1 MGRDARLDS
10 GRDAR
15 APRALRCFTIRGMK
29 RIAIALLFSV
39 VALAAAAQQ
48 FDLSID
54 NIMRGPGL
62 YGWTPEDVRWSPDGQ
77 HVYFSWKLYSDALE
91 HDRDTYVVNRDG
103 SGLRKLSDDEKKDA
117 PPVSAQWTR
126 DKHRAVYLDDAD
138 VFLWDSA
145 TGKRRAL
152 TQTNDVESAP
162 QFTFEESRVTFVR
175 SNNVF
180 AIDLGNGSIVQLTN
194 IVAPD
199 DKGPNVTLWDD
210 AAKKG
215 TASQEYIKAEERK
228 LLDIVDRKAKKRE
241 EDEAKRKREHPIK
254 PFKLDKKQTVVNA
267 KLSPDG
273 KTIVLVINNES
284 DKAKKTI
291 VPNYITEAVY
301 TETIPSREKVGDA
314 QPPSRIAVVSTSNGD
329 VKWFEHGLKP
339 LPASETQQ
347 KNDEGKASEL
357 KTEKSADTQRESA
370 QPKEREVNLRA
381 PVWSD
386 DGKHAFVIVRSSDNK
401 DAWVMEFDP
410 ATAKGRTIV
419 TMHDDAWLR
428 FADAQSFGW
437 ANNDTIDYLSEA
449 TGFMHLYEV
458 PYSGGA
464 PKQLTSGKW
473 EVDSAVLS
481 DDKKSFYL
489 TTSEESPFVRH
500 LYRIPVGGGA
510 STKLTSMD
518 GDNEAVVSP
527 DGNAVAN
534 VYSYTNKPPE
544 LYVSGK
550 RITSSPAPDFAN
562 YKWLDVP
569 IVRVP
574 ARDGVQVPARIYK
587 PANWKGGHAVIFVHG
602 AGYLQNVNRFWSS
615 YAHEYMFHH
624 LLMSKGYLVLDI
636 DYRGSR
642 GYGRDWRT
650 AIYRHMGGKDLED
663 NVDAAR
669 WLVKTHGADP
679 KRIGVYGG
687 SYGGF
692 ITLMAMFTTPD
703 VFAAGAALRPVTDW
717 AAYNNGYTS
726 NILNLPQNDAEAY
739 RKSSPIYFAQGLKG
753 RLLICHG
760 MVDTNVHFQ
769 DSVRL
774 AQRLIEL
781 RKTNW
786 EIAPYPVENHGFV
799 EPTSW
804 ADEYKRILKL
814 FDGM

>member
-1 MGRDARLDS
+1 
-10 GRDAR
+10 
-15 APRALRCFTIRGMK
+15 MK
-29 RIAIALLFSV
+29 RIAIALLLAV

-77 HVYFSWKLYSDALE
+77 HVYFSWKLYSDTLE

-103 SGLRKLSDDEKKDA
+103 SGLRKLSDEEKKDA
-117 PPVSAQWTR
+117 PPANAQWTR

-138 VFLWDSA
+138 VFLWDAA

-152 TQTNDVESAP
+152 TLTNDVESSP
-162 QFTFEESRVTFVR
+162 QFTFDENRVTFVR
-175 SNNVF
+175 ANNVF
-180 AIDLGNGSIVQLTN
+180 AIDLANGSIAQLTN

-199 DKGPNVTLWDD
+199 DKGPNVTMWDD

-254 PFKLDKKQTVVNA
+254 PFKLDKKQSVVNA
-267 KLSPDG
+267 RLSPDG

-291 VPNYITEAVY
+291 VPNYITESVY
-301 TETIPSREKVGDA
+301 TDTIPGREKVGDA
-314 QPPSRIAVVSTSNGD
+314 QPPSRIAVVSTANGD

-339 LPASETQQ
+339 LPAAEAQQ
-347 KNDEGKASEL
+347 KNDEGKASEQ

-381 PVWSD
+381 PVWSE
-386 DGKHAFVIVRSSDNK
+386 DGKHAFVVVRSADNK
-401 DAWVMEFDP
+401 EAWVMDFDP

-437 ANNDTIDYLSEA
+437 ANNDTIYYLSEA
-449 TGFMHLYEV
+449 SGFMHLYEV
-458 PYSGGA
+458 PFSGGA

-481 DDKKSFYL
+481 DDKKSFFL

-500 LYRIPVGGGA
+500 LYRIPVNGGA

-527 DGNAVAN
+527 DGNAIAN

-550 RITSSPAPDFAN
+550 RVTTSPAPDFAN
-562 YKWLDVP
+562 YQWLDVP

-574 ARDGVQVPARIYK
+574 ARDGVEVPARIYK
-587 PANWKGGHAVIFVHG
+587 PANWKGGRAVIFVHG

-615 YAHEYMFHH
+615 YAHEFLFHH

-669 WLVKTHGADP
+669 WLVKVHGVDP

-753 RLLICHG
+753 HLLICHG

-774 AQRLIEL
+774 AQHLIEL

-814 FDGM
+814 FEGM

>member
-1 MGRDARLDS
+1 
-10 GRDAR
+10 
-15 APRALRCFTIRGMK
+15 MK
-29 RIAIALLFSV
+29 RIAIALLFAV

-77 HVYFSWKLYSDALE
+77 HVYFSWKLYSDTLE

-103 SGLRKLSDDEKKDA
+103 GGLRKLSDEEKKDA
-117 PPVSAQWTR
+117 PPANAQWTR
-126 DKHRAVYLDDAD
+126 DKHRAVYLDDGD
-138 VFLWDSA
+138 VFLWD
-145 TGKRRAL
+145 GKRHAL

-162 QFTFEESRVTFVR
+162 QFTFDENRVTFVR
-175 SNNVF
+175 ANNVF
-180 AIDLGNGSIVQLTN
+180 AIELANGSLAQLTN

-241 EDEAKRKREHPIK
+241 EDEARRKREHPIK
-254 PFKLDKKQTVVNA
+254 PFKLDKKQTVVNVR
-267 KLSPDG
+267 LSPDG
-273 KTIVLVINNES
+273 KTIVLVINAES

-291 VPNYITEAVY
+291 VPNYITETVY
-301 TETIPSREKVGDA
+301 TDTIPGREKVGDA

-329 VKWFEHGLKP
+329 IKWFEHGLKP
-339 LPASETQQ
+339 LPADAMQQ
-347 KNDEGKASEL
+347 KNDEGKASEQ

-381 PVWSD
+381 PIWSE
-386 DGKHAFVIVRSSDNK
+386 DGKHAFVVVRSSDNK

-437 ANNDTIDYLSEA
+437 ANNDTIYYLSEA

-458 PYSGGA
+458 PFSGGA

-473 EVDSAVLS
+473 EVDAAVLS

-500 LYRIPVGGGA
+500 LYRIPVAGGT

-518 GDNEAVVSP
+518 GDNEAIVSP
-527 DGNAVAN
+527 DGNAIAN

-550 RITSSPAPDFAN
+550 RVTTSPAPEFAN

-615 YAHEYMFHH
+615 YAREYMFHH

-636 DYRGSR
+636 DYRGSCGNR
-642 GYGRDWRT
+642 RR
-650 AIYRHMGGKDLED
+650 
-663 NVDAAR
+663 V
-669 WLVKTHGADP
+669 GAT
-679 KRIGVYGG
+679 K
-687 SYGGF
+687 
-692 ITLMAMFTTPD
+692 
-703 VFAAGAALRPVTDW
+703 
-717 AAYNNGYTS
+717 
-726 NILNLPQNDAEAY
+726 LPEV
-739 RKSSPIYFAQGLKG
+739 G
-753 RLLICHG
+753 
-760 MVDTNVHFQ
+760 
-769 DSVRL
+769 
-774 AQRLIEL
+774 
-781 RKTNW
+781 
-786 EIAPYPVENHGFV
+786 
-799 EPTSW
+799 
-804 ADEYKRILKL
+804 
-814 FDGM
+814 

>member
-1 MGRDARLDS
+1 
-10 GRDAR
+10 
-15 APRALRCFTIRGMK
+15 MK
-29 RIAIALLFSV
+29 RIAIALLFAV

-77 HVYFSWKLYSDALE
+77 HVYFSWKLYTDTLE

-103 SGLRKLSDDEKKDA
+103 SGLRKLSDDDKKDA
-117 PPVSAQWTR
+117 LPVNAQWTR
-126 DKHRAVYLDDAD
+126 DKRRAVYLDDAD
-138 VFLWDSA
+138 VYLWDAA

-162 QFTFEESRVTFVR
+162 QFTFDENRVTFVR
-175 SNNVF
+175 TNNVF
-180 AIDLGNGSIVQLTN
+180 AIDLANGSITQLTN

-267 KLSPDG
+267 RLSPDG

-301 TETIPSREKVGDA
+301 TDTIPGREKVGDP
-314 QPPSRIAVVSTSNGD
+314 QPPSRIAVVSATTGE

-339 LPASETQQ
+339 LPAAEPQ
-347 KNDEGKASEL
+347 KAVTGVAAEEQGKASEQ
-357 KTEKSADTQRESA
+357 KTEKSTE
-370 QPKEREVNLRA
+370 PKEREVNLRA
-381 PVWSD
+381 PVWSE
-386 DGKHAFVIVRSSDNK
+386 DGKHAFIVVRSSDNK

-410 ATAKGRTIV
+410 NTAKGRTIV

-428 FADAQSFGW
+428 FGDAQSFGW
-437 ANNDTIDYLSEA
+437 ANNDTIYYLSE
-449 TGFMHLYEV
+449 TSGFMHLYEV
-458 PYSGGA
+458 PFSGGA
-464 PKQLTSGKW
+464 TKQLTSGKW

-500 LYRIPVGGGA
+500 LYRIPVTGGTSA
-510 STKLTSMD
+510 KLTSMD

-527 DGNAVAN
+527 DGAAIAN

-550 RITSSPAPDFAN
+550 RVTTSPAPEFAN

-574 ARDGVQVPARIYK
+574 ARDGVEVPARIYK

-602 AGYLQNVNRFWSS
+602 AGYLQNVNHFWSS

-669 WLVKTHGADP
+669 WLVKEHGVDP

-717 AAYNNGYTS
+717 AAYNHGYTS
-726 NILNLPQNDAEAY
+726 NILNVPQNDPEAY

-786 EIAPYPVENHGFV
+786 ELAPYPVENHGFV

-814 FDGM
+814 FDAM

>member
-1 MGRDARLDS
+1 
-10 GRDAR
+10 
-15 APRALRCFTIRGMK
+15 MK
-29 RIAIALLFSV
+29 RIAIALLFAV

-77 HVYFSWKLYSDALE
+77 HVYFSWKLYSDTLE

-103 SGLRKLSDDEKKDA
+103 GGLRKLSDEEKKDA
-117 PPVSAQWTR
+117 PPANAQWTR
-126 DKHRAVYLDDAD
+126 DKHRGVYLDDAD
-138 VFLWDSA
+138 VFLWDAA

-152 TQTNDVESAP
+152 TQTSDVESAP
-162 QFTFEESRVTFVR
+162 QFTFDETRVTFVR

-180 AIDLGNGSIVQLTN
+180 AIDLANGSIAQLTN
-194 IVAPD
+194 VIAPD

-254 PFKLDKKQTVVNA
+254 PFKLEKKQTVVNA
-267 KLSPDG
+267 RLSPDG
-273 KTIVLVINNES
+273 KTIVLIINNES
-284 DKAKKTI
+284 EKAKKTI

-301 TETIPSREKVGDA
+301 TDTIPSREKVGDT

-339 LPASETQQ
+339 LPTEA
-347 KNDEGKASEL
+347 KNDEGKASEQ

-381 PVWSD
+381 PVWSE
-386 DGKHAFVIVRSSDNK
+386 DGKHAFVVVRSADNK
-401 DAWVMEFDP
+401 DAWVMDFDP

-428 FADAQSFGW
+428 FADSQSFGW
-437 ANNDTIDYLSEA
+437 ANNDTIYYLSEA
-449 TGFMHLYEV
+449 SGFMHLYEV
-458 PYSGGA
+458 PVSGGA
-464 PKQLTSGKW
+464 PKQLTSGNW

-481 DDKKSFYL
+481 DDRKSFYL

-500 LYRIPVGGGA
+500 LYRIPVTGGA
-510 STKLTSMD
+510 SAKLTSMD

-527 DGNAVAN
+527 DGAAIAN

-544 LYVSGK
+544 LYVGTK
-550 RITSSPAPDFAN
+550 RVTTSPAPDFAN

-587 PANWKGGHAVIFVHG
+587 PANWKGGRAVIFVHG

-669 WLVKTHGADP
+669 WLVKTHGVDP

-717 AAYNNGYTS
+717 AAYNHGYTS
-726 NILNLPQNDAEAY
+726 NILNVPQSDPEAY

-786 EIAPYPVENHGFV
+786 ELAPYPVENHGFV

-814 FDGM
+814 FEAM

>member
-1 MGRDARLDS
+1 
-10 GRDAR
+10 
-15 APRALRCFTIRGMK
+15 MK
-29 RIAIALLFSV
+29 RIAIALLLAV
-39 VALAAAAQQ
+39 VAIAAAAQQ

-77 HVYFSWKLYSDALE
+77 HVYFSWKLYSDTLE

-103 SGLRKLSDDEKKDA
+103 SGLRKLSDEEKKDA
-117 PPVSAQWTR
+117 PPANAQWTR

-138 VFLWDSA
+138 VYLWDAA

-152 TQTNDVESAP
+152 TQTNDVESSP
-162 QFTFEESRVTFVR
+162 QFTFDENRVTFVR
-175 SNNVF
+175 ANNVF
-180 AIDLGNGSIVQLTN
+180 AIDLANGSVAQLTN

-199 DKGPNVTLWDD
+199 DKGPNVTMWDD

-267 KLSPDG
+267 RLSPDG
-273 KTIVLVINNES
+273 KTIVLVINSES

-291 VPNYITEAVY
+291 VPNYITESVY
-301 TETIPSREKVGDA
+301 TDTIPGREKVGDA

-339 LPASETQQ
+339 LPADATQQ
-347 KNDEGKASEL
+347 KNDEGKASEQ

-381 PVWSD
+381 PVWSE
-386 DGKHAFVIVRSSDNK
+386 DGKHAFVVVRSADNK
-401 DAWVMEFDP
+401 DAWVMDFDP

-437 ANNDTIDYLSEA
+437 ANNDTIYYLSEA
-449 TGFMHLYEV
+449 SGFMHLYEV
-458 PYSGGA
+458 PFSGGA

-481 DDKKSFYL
+481 DDKKSFFL

-550 RITSSPAPDFAN
+550 RVTTSPAPDFAN
-562 YKWLDVP
+562 YQWLDVP

-574 ARDGVQVPARIYK
+574 ARDGVEVPARIYK
-587 PANWKGGHAVIFVHG
+587 PANWKGGRAVIFVHG

-615 YAHEYMFHH
+615 YAHEFLFHH

-669 WLVKTHGADP
+669 WLVKVHGVDP

-753 RLLICHG
+753 HLLICHG

-814 FDGM
+814 FEGM

>member
-1 MGRDARLDS
+1 
-10 GRDAR
+10 
-15 APRALRCFTIRGMK
+15 MK
-29 RIAIALLFSV
+29 RIAIALLFAV

-62 YGWTPEDVRWSPDGQ
+62 YGWTPEEVRWSPDGQ
-77 HVYFSWKLYSDALE
+77 HVYFSWKLYTDTLE

-103 SGLRKLSDDEKKDA
+103 SGLRKLSDEEKKDA
-117 PPVSAQWTR
+117 PPANAQWTR

-138 VFLWDSA
+138 VYLWDAA

-152 TQTNDVESAP
+152 TQTNDIESAP
-162 QFTFEESRVTFVR
+162 QFTFDESRVTFVR
-175 SNNVF
+175 TNNVF
-180 AIDLGNGSIVQLTN
+180 AIDLANGSIAQLTN

-267 KLSPDG
+267 RLSPDG

-301 TETIPSREKVGDA
+301 TETIPGREKVGDA
-314 QPPSRIAVVSTSNGD
+314 QPPSRIAVVSTANGD

-339 LPASETQQ
+339 LAGEA
-347 KNDEGKASEL
+347 KNDEGKASEQ

-381 PVWSD
+381 PVWSE
-386 DGKHAFVIVRSSDNK
+386 DGKHAFIVVRSSDNK
-401 DAWVMEFDP
+401 DAWLMEFDP
-410 ATAKGRTIV
+410 STAKGRTIL

-437 ANNDTIDYLSEA
+437 ANNDTIYYLSEA

-458 PYSGGA
+458 PFSGGA

-500 LYRIPVGGGA
+500 LYRIPVGGGS

-527 DGNAVAN
+527 DGAAIAN

-544 LYVSGK
+544 LYVNGK
-550 RITSSPAPDFAN
+550 RVTTSPAPEFAN

-574 ARDGVQVPARIYK
+574 ARDGVEVPARIYK

-669 WLVKTHGADP
+669 WLVKEHGVDP
-679 KRIGVYGG
+679 KRIGIYGG

-717 AAYNNGYTS
+717 AAYNHPYTS
-726 NILNLPQNDAEAY
+726 NILNLPQSDPEAY

-753 RLLICHG
+753 HLLICHG

-781 RKTNW
+781 RKPNW
-786 EIAPYPVENHGFV
+786 ELAPYPVENHGFV

-814 FDGM
+814 FDAM

>member
-1 MGRDARLDS
+1 
-10 GRDAR
+10 
-15 APRALRCFTIRGMK
+15 MK
-29 RIAIALLFSV
+29 RIAIALLFAV

-77 HVYFSWKLYSDALE
+77 HVYFSWKLYSDTLE

-117 PPVSAQWTR
+117 PPANAQWTR

-138 VFLWDSA
+138 VYLWDSA
-145 TGKRRAL
+145 TGKRHAL
-152 TQTNDVESAP
+152 TRTNDVESAP
-162 QFTFEESRVTFVR
+162 QFTFDETRVTFVR
-175 SNNVF
+175 ANNVF
-180 AIDLGNGSIVQLTN
+180 ALDLANGSLVQLTN
-194 IVAPD
+194 IVASD
-199 DKGPNVTLWDD
+199 DKGPNVTMWDD

-254 PFKLDKKQTVVNA
+254 PFKLDKKQTVINA
-267 KLSPDG
+267 RLSPDG
-273 KTIVLVINNES
+273 KTVVLVINNES

-301 TETIPSREKVGDA
+301 TETIPGREKVGDA
-314 QPPSRIAVVSTSNGD
+314 QPPSRIAVVSTVNGD
-329 VKWFEHGLKP
+329 MKWFEHGLKP
-339 LPASETQQ
+339 LPADASQQ
-347 KNDEGKASEL
+347 KNDEGKASEQ
-357 KTEKSADTQRESA
+357 KTEKGADTQRESA

-381 PVWSD
+381 PVWSE
-386 DGKHAFVIVRSSDNK
+386 DGKHAFVVVRSSDNK

-410 ATAKGRTIV
+410 STAKGRAIV

-437 ANNDTIDYLSEA
+437 ANNDTIYYLSEGS
-449 TGFMHLYEV
+449 GFMHLYEV
-458 PYSGGA
+458 PFSGGA
-464 PKQLTSGKW
+464 PKQLTGGKW
-473 EVDSAVLS
+473 EVDSAVMS
-481 DDKKSFYL
+481 DDKRSFYL

-500 LYRIPVGGGA
+500 LYRIPVAGGT

-518 GDNEAVVSP
+518 GDNEAIVSP
-527 DGNAVAN
+527 DGAAIAN

-550 RITSSPAPDFAN
+550 RVTTSPAPDFAN

-587 PANWKGGHAVIFVHG
+587 PSNWKGGHAVIFVHG

-615 YAHEYMFHH
+615 YAREYMFHH

-669 WLVKTHGADP
+669 WLVKEHGADP

-726 NILNLPQNDAEAY
+726 NILNLPQSDPEAY
-739 RKSSPIYFAQGLKG
+739 RRSSPIYFAQGLKG
-753 RLLICHG
+753 HLLICHG

-786 EIAPYPVENHGFV
+786 ELAPYPVENHGFV

-814 FDGM
+814 FEGM

>member
-1 MGRDARLDS
+1 
-10 GRDAR
+10 
-15 APRALRCFTIRGMK
+15 MK
-29 RIAIALLFSV
+29 RIAVALLFAA
-39 VALAAAAQQ
+39 VAIAAAAQQ

-62 YGWTPEDVRWSPDGQ
+62 YGWTPDDVRWAPDGQ
-77 HVYFSWKLYSDALE
+77 HVYFSWKLYTDTLE
-91 HDRDTYVVNRDG
+91 KERDTYVVNRDG
-103 SGLRKLSDDEKKDA
+103 SGLRKLSDEEKKDA
-117 PPVSAQWTR
+117 PPANAQWTR
-126 DKHRAVYLDDAD
+126 DRHRAVFAEDSDI
-138 VFLWDSA
+138 FLWDAA

-152 TQTNDVESAP
+152 VQSNDNESSP
-162 QFTFEESRVTFVR
+162 QFTFDEMHVTFVR
-175 SNNVF
+175 GNNNVF
-180 AIDLGNGSIVQLTN
+180 LLDLGASGSLTQLTN
-194 IVAPD
+194 IVSAD
-199 DKGPNVTLWDD
+199 DKGPNVTLWDE

-215 TASQEYIKAEERK
+215 TASQEYIKSEEVK
-228 LLDIVDRKAKKRE
+228 LLDIIDRRAKKRE

-254 PFKLDKKQTVVNA
+254 PFKLEKKQTVANA
-267 KLSPDG
+267 RLSPDG
-273 KTIVLVINNES
+273 KYVVLVINNES
-284 DKAKKTI
+284 EKAKKTI

-301 TETIPSREKVGDA
+301 TDTIPSREKVGDT
-314 QPPSRIAVVSTSNGD
+314 QPPSRIAVVSTANGE
-329 VKWFEHGLKP
+329 VKWFDHGLKP
-339 LPASETQQ
+339 LPAADAKKTTGEEQGKSSDQ
-347 KNDEGKASEL
+347 KTEKASE
-357 KTEKSADTQRESA
+357 
-370 QPKEREVNLRA
+370 PKEREVALRA
-381 PVWSD
+381 PVWSE
-386 DGKHAFVIVRSSDNK
+386 DGKHAFVVVRSSDNK
-401 DAWVMEFDP
+401 DTWVMAFDP
-410 ATAKGRTIV
+410 ATAKSRTIA

-428 FADAQSFGW
+428 FADNASFGW
-437 ANNDTIDYLSEA
+437 LSDNATIYYLSEA

-458 PYSGGA
+458 PFEGGA
-464 PKQLTSGKW
+464 SKAITSGKW
-473 EVDSAVLS
+473 EVDSVALS
-481 DDKKSFYL
+481 EDKKSFYL

-500 LYRIPVGGGA
+500 LYRMPVVGGGA
-510 STKLTSMD
+510 TKLTSMP

-527 DGNAVAN
+527 DGNAIAN

-544 LYVSGK
+544 LYVGST
-550 RITSSPAPDFAN
+550 RVTTSPAPDFAN

-574 ARDGVQVPARIYK
+574 ARDGIEVPARIYK
-587 PANWKGGHAVIFVHG
+587 PANWKRGGRAVVFVHG

-615 YAHEYMFHH
+615 YAHEFMFHH

-669 WLVKTHGADP
+669 FLVNAHGVDP

-717 AAYNNGYTS
+717 AAYNQGYTS
-726 NILNLPQNDAEAY
+726 GILNMPQNDPEAY

-753 RLLICHG
+753 HLLICHG

-814 FDGM
+814 FEGM

>member
-1 MGRDARLDS
+1 
-10 GRDAR
+10 
-15 APRALRCFTIRGMK
+15 MK
-29 RIAIALLFSV
+29 RIAIALLFAV
-39 VALAAAAQQ
+39 IALAAAAQQ

-62 YGWTPEDVRWSPDGQ
+62 YGWTPEEVRWSPDGQ
-77 HVYFSWKLYSDALE
+77 HVYFSWKLYTDTLE

-117 PPVSAQWTR
+117 PPANAQWTR
-126 DKHRAVYLDDAD
+126 DKHRGVYLDDAD
-138 VFLWDSA
+138 VYLWDSA
-145 TGKRRAL
+145 AGKRRAL

-162 QFTFEESRVTFVR
+162 QFTFDETRVTFVR

-180 AIDLGNGSIVQLTN
+180 AIDLANGSIAQLTN

-241 EDEAKRKREHPIK
+241 EDEARRKREHPIK

-267 KLSPDG
+267 RLSPDG

-301 TETIPSREKVGDA
+301 TDTIPGREKVGDA
-314 QPPSRIAVVSTSNGD
+314 LLPTRVAVVSAMTGE
-329 VKWFEHGLKP
+329 VKWFDHGLKP
-339 LPASETQQ
+339 LPAAEPQKAVTSAAAEEQGKGSEQ
-347 KNDEGKASEL
+347 
-357 KTEKSADTQRESA
+357 KTEKSAE
-370 QPKEREVNLRA
+370 PKEREVNLRA
-381 PVWSD
+381 PFWSE
-386 DGKHAFVIVRSSDNK
+386 DGKHAFVVVRSSDNK
-401 DAWVMEFDP
+401 DAWIMEFDP

-437 ANNDTIDYLSEA
+437 ANNDTIYYLSEA

-458 PYSGGA
+458 PVSGGA
-464 PKQLTSGKW
+464 SKQLTSGKW
-473 EVDSAVLS
+473 EVDSVSLS
-481 DDKKSFYL
+481 DDKKSLYL

-500 LYRIPVGGGA
+500 LYRLPVAGGTSA
-510 STKLTSMD
+510 KLTTMD
-518 GDNEAVVSP
+518 GDNQAVVSP
-527 DGNAVAN
+527 DGNSIAN

-550 RITSSPAPDFAN
+550 RVTASPAPEFAN

-574 ARDGVQVPARIYK
+574 ARDGVEVPARIYK

-669 WLVKTHGADP
+669 WLVKTYGVDP

-717 AAYNNGYTS
+717 AAYNHGYTS
-726 NILNLPQNDAEAY
+726 NILNVPQNDAEAY

-753 RLLICHG
+753 HLLICHG

-814 FDGM
+814 FDAM

>member
-1 MGRDARLDS
+1 
-10 GRDAR
+10 
-15 APRALRCFTIRGMK
+15 MK
-29 RIAIALLFSV
+29 RIAVALLFIA
-39 VALAAAAQQ
+39 VAIAAAAQQ

-62 YGWTPEDVRWSPDGQ
+62 FGWTPEEVRWAPDGQ
-77 HVYFSWKLYSDALE
+77 HVYFSWKLYSDTLE

-103 SGLRKLSDDEKKDA
+103 SGLRKLSDEEKKDA
-117 PPVSAQWTR
+117 PPANAQWTR
-126 DKHRAVYLDDAD
+126 DKHRAVYLDEGD

-152 TQTNDVESAP
+152 TQTTDVESAP
-162 QFTFEESRVTFVR
+162 QFTFDETRVTFVR
-175 SNNVF
+175 ANNVF
-180 AIDLGNGSIVQLTN
+180 AIDLAAGSLTQLTN
-194 IVAPD
+194 IVTPD

-215 TASQEYIKAEERK
+215 TPSQEYIKGEERK
-228 LLDIVDRKAKKRE
+228 LLDIVDRRAKKRE
-241 EDEAKRKREHPIK
+241 EDEAKRKREHPLK

-267 KLSPDG
+267 RLAPDG
-273 KTIVLVINNES
+273 KYLVLVINNES
-284 DKAKKTI
+284 EKAKKTI

-301 TETIPSREKVGDA
+301 TDTIPGREKVGDA
-314 QPPSRIAVVSTSNGD
+314 QPPSRIAVVNATNGE
-329 VKWFEHGLKP
+329 VKWFDHGLKP
-339 LPASETQQ
+339 IAPPAETQKSVTVAPPEEQ
-347 KNDEGKASEL
+347 GKGTEQ
-357 KTEKSADTQRESA
+357 KTEKSE
-370 QPKEREVNLRA
+370 PKEREVSLRA
-381 PVWSD
+381 PIWSE
-386 DGKHAFVIVRSSDNK
+386 DGKHAFVVVRSSDNK
-401 DAWVMEFDP
+401 DAWIMDFDP

-419 TMHDDAWLR
+419 TMHDDDWLR

-437 ANNDTIDYLSEA
+437 ANNETIYYLSEA
-449 TGFMHLYEV
+449 TGWMHLYTV
-458 PYSGGA
+458 GHAGGT

-473 EVDSAVLS
+473 EVDAVTLS
-481 DDKKSFYL
+481 DDRKSFYL

-500 LYRIPVGGGA
+500 LYRIPVAGGA
-510 STKLTSMD
+510 STKLTSMP
-518 GDNEAVVSP
+518 GENAAVVSP
-527 DGNAVAN
+527 DGNAIAS

-544 LYVSGK
+544 LYVSGT
-550 RITSSPAPDFAN
+550 RVTTSPAPDFAR
-562 YKWLDVP
+562 YAWLDVP
-569 IVRVP
+569 IVNVP
-574 ARDGVQVPARIYK
+574 ARDGVEVPARIYK
-587 PANWKGGHAVIFVHG
+587 PANWKHGGRAVIFVHG

-615 YAHEYMFHH
+615 YAREYMFHQ

-650 AIYRHMGGKDLED
+650 AIYRHMGGKDLD
-663 NVDAAR
+663 DHVDAGH
-669 WLVKTHGADP
+669 WLVKQHGVDP
-679 KRIGVYGG
+679 KRIGIYGG

-786 EIAPYPVENHGFV
+786 ELAPYPVENHGFV

-804 ADEYKRILKL
+804 ADEYKRIYKL
-814 FDGM
+814 FEGL

>member
-1 MGRDARLDS
+1 
-10 GRDAR
+10 
-15 APRALRCFTIRGMK
+15 MK
-29 RIAIALLFSV
+29 RIAIALLFAV

-62 YGWTPEDVRWSPDGQ
+62 YGWTPEDVRWSPNGQ
-77 HVYFSWKLYSDALE
+77 HVYFSWKLYSDTLE

-103 SGLRKLSDDEKKDA
+103 SALRKLSDDEKKDA
-117 PPVSAQWTR
+117 PPANAQWTR
-126 DKHRAVYLDDAD
+126 DRHRAVYLDDAD
-138 VFLWDSA
+138 VYLWDSA
-145 TGKRRAL
+145 AGKRRAL

-162 QFTFEESRVTFVR
+162 QFTFDETRVTFVR
-175 SNNVF
+175 ANNVF
-180 AIDLGNGSIVQLTN
+180 AIDLGNGSITQLTN

-215 TASQEYIKAEERK
+215 TASQEYIKGEERK
-228 LLDIVDRKAKKRE
+228 LLDIVDRRAKKRE

-267 KLSPDG
+267 RLSPDG

-284 DKAKKTI
+284 EKAKKTI

-314 QPPSRIAVVSTSNGD
+314 QPPSRIAVVSTVNGD

-339 LPASETQQ
+339 LPADATQQ
-347 KNDEGKASEL
+347 KNDEGKASEQ

-381 PVWSD
+381 PVWSE

-401 DAWVMEFDP
+401 DAWVMDFDP
-410 ATAKGRTIV
+410 AAAKGRTIV

-437 ANNDTIDYLSEA
+437 ANNDTIYYLSEA
-449 TGFMHLYEV
+449 SGFMHLYEV
-458 PYSGGA
+458 PFSGGA
-464 PKQLTSGKW
+464 AKQLTSGKW

-489 TTSEESPFVRH
+489 TTSEESAFVRH

-527 DGNAVAN
+527 DGNAIAN

-550 RITSSPAPDFAN
+550 RVTTSPAPDFAN
-562 YKWLDVP
+562 YQWLDVP

-574 ARDGVQVPARIYK
+574 ARDGVEVPARIYK
-587 PANWKGGHAVIFVHG
+587 PANWKGGRAVIFVHG

-669 WLVKTHGADP
+669 WLVKNHGVDA
-679 KRIGVYGG
+679 KRIGIYGG

-717 AAYNNGYTS
+717 AAYNHPYTS
-726 NILNLPQNDAEAY
+726 NILNLPQSDAEAY

-786 EIAPYPVENHGFV
+786 ELAPYPVENHGFV

-804 ADEYKRILKL
+804 ADEYKRIFKL
-814 FDGM
+814 FEGM

>member
-1 MGRDARLDS
+1 
-10 GRDAR
+10 
-15 APRALRCFTIRGMK
+15 MK
-29 RIAIALLFSV
+29 RIAVALLFIA

-62 YGWTPEDVRWSPDGQ
+62 YGWSPDDVRWAPDGQ
-77 HVYFSWKLYSDALE
+77 HVYFSWKLYSDTLE

-117 PPVSAQWTR
+117 PPANAQWTR
-126 DKHRAVYLDDAD
+126 DKHRAVYLDDGD
-138 VFLWDSA
+138 VYLWDSA

-162 QFTFEESRVTFVR
+162 QFTFDENRVTFVR
-175 SNNVF
+175 ANNVF
-180 AIDLGNGSIVQLTN
+180 AIDLANGSLTQLTN

-215 TASQEYIKAEERK
+215 TASQEYIKGEERK
-228 LLDIVDRKAKKRE
+228 LLDIIDRRAKKRE

-267 KLSPDG
+267 RLTPDG
-273 KTIVLVINNES
+273 KYLVLVVNNES

-301 TETIPSREKVGDA
+301 TDTIPSREKVGDT
-314 QPPSRIAVVSTSNGD
+314 QPPSRIAVVNAANGD
-329 VKWFEHGLKP
+329 VKWFDHGLKP
-339 LPASETQQ
+339 ITPAAETQKTTDDQ
-347 KNDEGKASEL
+347 GKATEQ
-357 KTEKSADTQRESA
+357 KTEKSE
-370 QPKEREVNLRA
+370 PKEREVTLRA
-381 PVWSD
+381 PVWSE

-401 DAWVMEFDP
+401 DAWVMDFDP
-410 ATAKGRTIV
+410 ASAKGRTIV

-437 ANNDTIDYLSEA
+437 ATNDTIYYLSEA
-449 TGFMHLYEV
+449 TGFMHLYTV
-458 PYSGGA
+458 PHSGGA
-464 PKQLTSGKW
+464 SKQLTSGKW
-473 EVDSAVLS
+473 EVDSVTLS

-500 LYRIPVGGGA
+500 LYRMPIGGGA
-510 STKLTSMD
+510 PAKLTTMD
-518 GDNEAVVSP
+518 GENGAVVSP
-527 DGNAVAN
+527 DGNAIAD

-550 RITSSPAPDFAN
+550 RVTTSPAPEFAN
-562 YKWLDVP
+562 YQWLDVP
-569 IVRVP
+569 IVKVP
-574 ARDGVQVPARIYK
+574 ARDGVEVPARIYK
-587 PANWKGGHAVIFVHG
+587 PANWKSGGRAVIFVHG

-615 YAHEYMFHH
+615 YAREYMFHH

-669 WLVKTHGADP
+669 WLVKAHGADP

-717 AAYNNGYTS
+717 AAYNHGYTS
-726 NILNLPQNDAEAY
+726 NILNTPQGDAEAY

-753 RLLICHG
+753 KLLICHG

-786 EIAPYPVENHGFV
+786 ELAPYPVENHGFV

-804 ADEYKRILKL
+804 ADEYKRIYKL
-814 FDGM
+814 FEGM

>member
-1 MGRDARLDS
+1 
-10 GRDAR
+10 
-15 APRALRCFTIRGMK
+15 MK
-29 RIAIALLFSV
+29 RIAIALLFAV
-39 VALAAAAQQ
+39 IALAAAAQQ

-77 HVYFSWKLYSDALE
+77 HVYFSWKLYTDTLE

-103 SGLRKLSDDEKKDA
+103 SGLRKLSDDEKKDG
-117 PPVSAQWTR
+117 PPANAQWTR
-126 DKHRAVYLDDAD
+126 DKHRGVYLDDAD
-138 VFLWDSA
+138 VYLWDSA

-162 QFTFEESRVTFVR
+162 QFTFDETRVTFVR

-180 AIDLGNGSIVQLTN
+180 AIDLANGSITQLTN

-267 KLSPDG
+267 RLSPDG

-284 DKAKKTI
+284 EKAKKTI

-301 TETIPSREKVGDA
+301 TDTIPGREKVGDA
-314 QPPSRIAVVSTSNGD
+314 LLPSRVAVVSATTGE
-329 VKWFEHGLKP
+329 VKWFDHGLKP
-339 LPASETQQ
+339 LPAAEPQKAITSAAAEEQGKGSEQ
-347 KNDEGKASEL
+347 
-357 KTEKSADTQRESA
+357 KTEKSAE
-370 QPKEREVNLRA
+370 PKEREVNLRA
-381 PVWSD
+381 PLWSE
-386 DGKHAFVIVRSSDNK
+386 DGKHAFVVVRSADNK
-401 DAWVMEFDP
+401 DAWIMEFDP

-437 ANNDTIDYLSEA
+437 ANNDTIYYLSEA

-458 PYSGGA
+458 PVGGGA

-473 EVDSAVLS
+473 EVDSVSLS

-489 TTSEESPFVRH
+489 TTSEESAFVRH
-500 LYRIPVGGGA
+500 LYRLPVAGGT

-518 GDNEAVVSP
+518 GDNQAVVSP
-527 DGNAVAN
+527 DGNSIAD

-550 RITSSPAPDFAN
+550 RVTTSPAPEFAN

-574 ARDGVQVPARIYK
+574 ARDGVEVPARIYK

-650 AIYRHMGGKDLED
+650 AIYRHMGGKDLDD

-669 WLVKTHGADP
+669 WLVKEHGVDP

-717 AAYNNGYTS
+717 AAYNHGYTS
-726 NILNLPQNDAEAY
+726 NILNVPQNDAEAY

-753 RLLICHG
+753 HLLICHG

-774 AQRLIEL
+774 VQRLIEL

-814 FDGM
+814 FDAM

>member
-1 MGRDARLDS
+1 
-10 GRDAR
+10 
-15 APRALRCFTIRGMK
+15 MK
-29 RIAIALLFSV
+29 RIAVALLFV
-39 VALAAAAQQ
+39 AVALAAAAQQ

-62 YGWTPEDVRWSPDGQ
+62 YGWAPDDVRWAPDGQ
-77 HVYFSWKLYSDALE
+77 HVYFSWKLYTDTLE

-103 SGLRKLSDDEKKDA
+103 SGLRKLSDEEKKDA
-117 PPVSAQWTR
+117 PPANAQWTR
-126 DKHRAVYLDDAD
+126 DKHRAIYLDDGD
-138 VFLWDSA
+138 IYLWDSA
-145 TGKRRAL
+145 NGKRRAL

-162 QFTFEESRVTFVR
+162 QFTFDENRVTFVR
-175 SNNVF
+175 ANNVF
-180 AIDLGNGSIVQLTN
+180 AIDLANGSLTQLTN
-194 IVAPD
+194 VVAPD

-215 TASQEYIKAEERK
+215 TPSQEYIKGEERK
-228 LLDIVDRKAKKRE
+228 LLDIVDRRAKKRE

-267 KLSPDG
+267 RLTPDG
-273 KTIVLVINNES
+273 KYLVLVVNNES

-301 TETIPSREKVGDA
+301 TDTIPGREKVGDT
-314 QPPSRIAVVSTSNGD
+314 QPPSRIAVVNAVNGE
-329 VKWFEHGLKP
+329 VKWFDHGLKP
-339 LPASETQQ
+339 VAPAAETQKTTDDQ
-347 KNDEGKASEL
+347 GKATEQ
-357 KTEKSADTQRESA
+357 KTEKTE
-370 QPKEREVNLRA
+370 PKEREVSLRA
-381 PVWSD
+381 PIWSE
-386 DGKHAFVIVRSSDNK
+386 DGKHAFVVVRSSDNK
-401 DAWVMEFDP
+401 DAWVMDFDP

-437 ANNDTIDYLSEA
+437 AGNETIYYLSEA
-449 TGFMHLYEV
+449 TGFMHLYTV
-458 PYSGGA
+458 AHNGGT

-473 EVDSAVLS
+473 EVDSVTLS

-500 LYRIPVGGGA
+500 LYRMPAGGGA
-510 STKLTSMD
+510 STKLTTMD
-518 GDNEAVVSP
+518 GENGAVVSP
-527 DGNAVAN
+527 DGNAIAD

-550 RITSSPAPDFAN
+550 RVTTSPAPEFAN

-569 IVRVP
+569 IVKVP
-574 ARDGVQVPARIYK
+574 ARDGVEVPARIYK
-587 PANWKGGHAVIFVHG
+587 PANWKAGGRAVIFVHG

-669 WLVKTHGADP
+669 WLVKQHGVDP

-717 AAYNNGYTS
+717 AAYNHGYTS
-726 NILNLPQNDAEAY
+726 NILNVPQNDAEAY

-753 RLLICHG
+753 KLLICHG

-786 EIAPYPVENHGFV
+786 ELAPYPVENHGFV

-804 ADEYKRILKL
+804 ADEYKRIYKL
-814 FDGM
+814 FEGM

>member
-1 MGRDARLDS
+1 
-10 GRDAR
+10 
-15 APRALRCFTIRGMK
+15 MK
-29 RIAIALLFSV
+29 RIAIALLLAV
-39 VALAAAAQQ
+39 VAIAAAAQQ

-77 HVYFSWKLYSDALE
+77 HVYFSWKLYTDTLE

-103 SGLRKLSDDEKKDA
+103 SGLRKLSDDDKKDA
-117 PPVSAQWTR
+117 PPANAQWTR

-138 VFLWDSA
+138 VFFWDGA

-152 TQTNDVESAP
+152 TQTNDVESSP
-162 QFTFEESRVTFVR
+162 QFTFDENRVTFVR
-175 SNNVF
+175 ANNVF
-180 AIDLGNGSIVQLTN
+180 AIDLANGSITQLTN

-199 DKGPNVTLWDD
+199 DKGPNVTVWDD

-254 PFKLDKKQTVVNA
+254 PFKLDKKQSVVNA
-267 KLSPDG
+267 RLSPDG

-291 VPNYITEAVY
+291 VPNYITESVY
-301 TETIPSREKVGDA
+301 TDTIPGREKVGDA

-339 LPASETQQ
+339 LPPSETQQ
-347 KNDEGKASEL
+347 KNDEGKASEQ

-381 PVWSD
+381 PVWSE
-386 DGKHAFVIVRSSDNK
+386 DGKHAFVVVRSSDNK
-401 DAWVMEFDP
+401 DAWVMDFDP

-437 ANNDTIDYLSEA
+437 ANNDTIYYLSEA
-449 TGFMHLYEV
+449 SGFMHLYEV
-458 PYSGGA
+458 PFSGGA

-481 DDKKSFYL
+481 DDKKSFFL

-500 LYRIPVGGGA
+500 LYRIPVTGGA

-527 DGNAVAN
+527 DGNAIAN

-550 RITSSPAPDFAN
+550 RVTTSPAPDFAN
-562 YKWLDVP
+562 YQWLDVP

-574 ARDGVQVPARIYK
+574 ARDGVEVPARIYK
-587 PANWKGGHAVIFVHG
+587 PANWKGGRAVIFVHG

-615 YAHEYMFHH
+615 YAHEFLFHH

-669 WLVKTHGADP
+669 WLVKVHGVDP

-753 RLLICHG
+753 HLLICHG

>member
-1 MGRDARLDS
+1 
-10 GRDAR
+10 
-15 APRALRCFTIRGMK
+15 MK
-29 RIAIALLFSV
+29 RIAIALLFAV

-62 YGWTPEDVRWSPDGQ
+62 YGWTPEDVRWAPDGQ
-77 HVYFSWKLYSDALE
+77 HVYFSWKLYTDTLE

-103 SGLRKLSDDEKKDA
+103 SGLRKLSDEEKKDA
-117 PPVSAQWTR
+117 PPANAQWTR

-138 VFLWDSA
+138 LYLWDSA

-162 QFTFEESRVTFVR
+162 QFTFDEARVTFIR
-175 SNNVF
+175 ANNVF
-180 AIDLGNGSIVQLTN
+180 AVDLGNGSMAQITN

-199 DKGPNVTLWDD
+199 DKGPNVTMWDD

-267 KLSPDG
+267 RLSPDG
-273 KTIVLVINNES
+273 KTVVLVINNES

-291 VPNYITEAVY
+291 VPNYITETVY

-314 QPPSRIAVVSTSNGD
+314 QPPSRIAVVSTANGD

-339 LPASETQQ
+339 FAAES
-347 KNDEGKASEL
+347 KNDEGKASEQ

-381 PVWSD
+381 PVWSE
-386 DGKHAFVIVRSSDNK
+386 DGKHAFVVVRSSDNK
-401 DAWVMEFDP
+401 DTWVMEFDP

-437 ANNDTIDYLSEA
+437 ANNDTIYYLSEA

-458 PYSGGA
+458 PFSGGA
-464 PKQLTSGKW
+464 SKQLTSGKW

-500 LYRIPVGGGA
+500 LYRIPVAGGA
-510 STKLTSMD
+510 PAKLTSMD

-527 DGNAVAN
+527 DGAAIAN

-544 LYVSGK
+544 LYVAGK
-550 RITSSPAPDFAN
+550 RVTTSPAPEFAN

-569 IVRVP
+569 IASVP

-636 DYRGSR
+636 DYRGSK

-650 AIYRHMGGKDLED
+650 AIYRHMGGKDLD
-663 NVDAAR
+663 DQVDAAK
-669 WLVKTHGADP
+669 WLVAEQGCGP
-679 KRIGVYGG
+679 KGICIFGG

-692 ITLMAMFTTPD
+692 ITLMAMFTKPD
-703 VFAAGAALRPVTDW
+703 VFAAGAALRPVSDW
-717 AAYNNGYTS
+717 ALYNHGYTG
-726 NILNLPQNDAEAY
+726 NILNFPQKDSEAY
-739 RKSSPIYFAQGLKG
+739 KQSSPIFFANGLKG
-753 RLLICHG
+753 ALLICHG
-760 MVDTNVHFQ
+760 MVDANVHFI
-769 DSVRL
+769 DTVRL
-774 AQRLIEL
+774 VERLIEL
-781 RKTNW
+781 HKDNW
-786 EIAPYPVENHGFV
+786 ELAVYPVEDHGFK
-799 EPTSW
+799 EAASW
-804 ADEYKRILKL
+804 TDEYKRIFKL
-814 FDGM
+814 FEANLKK

>member
-1 MGRDARLDS
+1 
-10 GRDAR
+10 
-15 APRALRCFTIRGMK
+15 MK
-29 RIAIALLFSV
+29 RIAVALLFAV
-39 VALAAAAQQ
+39 IALAAAAQQ

-62 YGWTPEDVRWSPDGQ
+62 YGWTPEDVRWAPDGQ
-77 HVYFSWKLYSDALE
+77 HVYFSWKLYSDSLE
-91 HDRDTYVVNRDG
+91 KDRDTYVVNRDG
-103 SGLRKLSDDEKKDA
+103 SELRKLSDEEKKDA
-117 PPVSAQWTR
+117 PPANATWSR
-126 DKHRAVYLDDAD
+126 DKHRAVFLDDGD
-138 VFLWDSA
+138 VYLWDAA

-152 TQTNDVESAP
+152 TQTTDAESWP
-162 QFTFEESRVTFVR
+162 QFSFDEGRVTFIR
-175 SNNVF
+175 ANNVF
-180 AIDLGNGSIVQLTN
+180 AINLSDGELAQLTN

-199 DKGPNVTLWDD
+199 DKGPNVTMWDD
-210 AAKKG
+210 AARKG
-215 TASQEYIKAEERK
+215 TPSQEYIKGEERK
-228 LLDIVDRKAKKRE
+228 LLDIVDRRARKRE
-241 EDEAKRKREHPIK
+241 EEEAKWKREHPIK
-254 PFKLDKKQTVVNA
+254 PFKLDKKQTVANA
-267 KLSPDG
+267 KLAPG
-273 KTIVLVINNES
+273 GTFLVLVINTQS
-284 DKAKKTI
+284 DKARKTI
-291 VPNYITEAVY
+291 VPNYITESAY
-301 TETIPSREKVGDA
+301 TETIPGREKVGDA
-314 QPPSRIAVVSTSNGD
+314 QSPSRIAVVNTTNGE

-339 LPASETQQ
+339 LPAPEAQ
-347 KNDEGKASEL
+347 KSVTGAPPEEQGKGNEQ
-357 KTEKSADTQRESA
+357 KTEKSAETQRESA
-370 QPKEREVNLRA
+370 TPKEREVNLRS
-381 PVWSD
+381 PIWSD
-386 DGKHAFVIVRSSDNK
+386 DGKHAFVVVRSSDNK
-401 DAWVMEFDP
+401 DAWVMAFDP
-410 ATAKGRTIV
+410 ATARGRIIV

-428 FADAQSFGW
+428 FADSQSFGW
-437 ANNDTIDYLSEA
+437 ATNDTIYYLSES

-458 PYSGGA
+458 AYDGGA

-481 DDKKSFYL
+481 NDKKSFYL

-500 LYRIPVGGGA
+500 LYRMPVGGGA
-510 STKLTSMD
+510 STKLTSMP
-518 GDNEAVVSP
+518 GDNEAEVSP
-527 DGNAVAN
+527 DGAVIAN

-544 LYVSGK
+544 LYIGAK
-550 RITSSPAPDFAN
+550 RITTSPAPDFAK
-562 YKWLDVP
+562 YAWLDVP

-574 ARDGVQVPARIYK
+574 ARDGAEVPARIYK
-587 PANWKGGHAVIFVHG
+587 PADWKRGGRAVIFVHG
-602 AGYLQNVNRFWSS
+602 AGYLQNVDRFWSS

-650 AIYRHMGGKDLED
+650 AIYRHMGGKDLD
-663 NVDAAR
+663 DHVDAAR
-669 WLVKTHGADP
+669 WLIKEHGVDP
-679 KRIGVYGG
+679 KRIGIYGG

-739 RKSSPIYFAQGLKG
+739 RRSSPIYFAGGLKG

-760 MVDTNVHFQ
+760 MADTNVHFQ

-774 AQRLIEL
+774 TQRLIEL

-814 FDGM
+814 FEEM